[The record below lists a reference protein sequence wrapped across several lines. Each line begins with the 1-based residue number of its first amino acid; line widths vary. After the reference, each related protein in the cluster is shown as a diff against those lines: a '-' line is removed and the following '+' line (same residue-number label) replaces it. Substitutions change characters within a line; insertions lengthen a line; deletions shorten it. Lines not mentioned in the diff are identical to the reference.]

1 MSVMKPGPNLLAV
14 LQPLPPWLN
23 FLAVAG
29 CMLLGA
35 LGVLIWY
42 LFFRKKR
49 KRRHKPQHREKRP
62 LNPTLAETGG
72 LPPRREPD
80 EPPQL

>member
-1 MSVMKPGPNLLAV
+1 MNAGSTILAV
-14 LQPLPPWLN
+14 FEPLPQWVN

-35 LGVLIWY
+35 VGSLVW
-42 LFFRKKR
+42 FVAFRKKR
-49 KRRHKPQHREKRP
+49 KRKRRHHNHEKHP

-72 LPPRREPD
+72 LPPKRDPD
-80 EPPQL
+80 QPPPEL

>member
-1 MSVMKPGPNLLAV
+1 MIVTKLGPNLLAV

-35 LGVLIWY
+35 FGVLIWY
-42 LFFRKKR
+42 VFFRKKR
-49 KRRHKPQHREKRP
+49 KRKYRHHHREKHP

-72 LPPRREPD
+72 LPPKRDPD

>member
-1 MSVMKPGPNLLAV
+1 MKPGPNLLAV

-49 KRRHKPQHREKRP
+49 KRKHKHHRDKRP

-72 LPPRREPD
+72 LPPKRDPD
-80 EPPQL
+80 EPPPL

>member
-1 MSVMKPGPNLLAV
+1 MIVMKPGPNLLAV
-14 LQPLPPWLN
+14 LQPLPQWLN
-23 FLAVAG
+23 FLAVVG

-42 LFFRKKR
+42 VFFRKKR
-49 KRRHKPQHREKRP
+49 KRKYKHHREKRP

-72 LPPRREPD
+72 LPPKRDPD
-80 EPPQL
+80 LPPQL

>member
-1 MSVMKPGPNLLAV
+1 MIVMNSGPSLLAV
-14 LQPLPPWLN
+14 YQPLPPWLN

-35 LGVLIWY
+35 FGVLIWF

-49 KRRHKPQHREKRP
+49 KRKHRHHRERRP

-72 LPPRREPD
+72 LPTKRDADPPTTEP
-80 EPPQL
+80 